1 VGRKPS
7 SMFRTQTSNLF
18 KGRIG
23 TSKIVQRNEYV
34 RQAVQSRNKKL
45 SMFSTSTNS
54 QFCQLASRNQIA
66 NRMEYMCL
74 ID

>member
-1 VGRKPS
+1 
-7 SMFRTQTSNLF
+7 MFRTQMSNLF
-18 KGRIG
+18 KGQIG
-23 TSKIVQRNEYV
+23 TSKVVQRNEYV
-34 RQAVQSRNKKL
+34 RQAVQRRNKKL

-54 QFCQLASRNQIA
+54 QFYQLPSRTQIA